1 MESILKNRL
10 TGPASHFGSW
20 QTPDY
25 FSLKSLLPSNW
36 FPAHTIVGKIL
47 RSPLIDPAGAALNM
61 KAAQAE
67 RETLKKINAEYDQ
80 SITDSQ
86 VKLAEAVAAQQDV
99 VALATEDQKKNA
111 AEDQKKNLMLV
122 VVVAVIAGVGIVL
135 ILKKKK

>member
-1 MESILKNRL
+1 MESIFKNRL
-10 TGPASHFGSW
+10 TGPGSHSALW
-20 QTPDY
+20 RTPDY
-25 FSLKSLLPSNW
+25 FSLKDLAPANW
-36 FPAHTIVGKIL
+36 FKPNTIAGKIF

-61 KAAQAE
+61 KADKAE
-67 RETLKKINAEYDQ
+67 KETLKKINEEYDK

-99 VALATEDQKKNA
+99 VALATEDQKKTA

-122 VVVAVIAGVGIVL
+122 IVVAVILGVGIVL